1 MPTNPYAPPT
11 AQVADP
17 TVVQRSQYVPG
28 GRGVPSGHGWNW
40 IAEGWAL
47 FKRAPGIWIAII
59 VTFAVIYFVVA
70 LVPFVGSLASFL
82 LGPVFGAGLML
93 GCRAIEEGGEL
104 EFKHLFGGFSNRLGP
119 LVAVG
124 ALYLAAWI
132 GILLVAALVGGV
144 GVFALF
150 LGGGGQD
157 AAAMAAT
164 LTTIA
169 LVGLIVLALSI
180 PVLMAVWFAPAL
192 VVFHQLGPVEA
203 MKDSFLGCLRNVL
216 PFLVYGIMFTL
227 LAILATIPLGLGWLV
242 LGPVTVASIYTA
254 YRDIYL
260 S

>member
-1 MPTNPYAPPT
+1 MSTNPYAPPS
-11 AQVADP
+11 AQVADQ
-17 TVVQRSQYVPG
+17 TVIQRGNYVPG
-28 GRGVPSGHGWNW
+28 GRGVPAGHGWNW
-40 IAEGWAL
+40 IAEGWTL
-47 FKRAPGIWIAII
+47 FKRAPWIWIAII

-104 EFKHLFGGFSNRLGP
+104 EFKHLFEGFSKRPGP

-132 GILLVAALVGGV
+132 GIFLVAALVGGF

-150 LGGGGQD
+150 LGGGQD
-157 AAAMAAT
+157 PAAMAAA
-164 LTTIA
+164 LTTVA
-169 LVGLIVLALSI
+169 LVVLIVLALSI
-180 PVLMAVWFAPAL
+180 PVLMAIWFAPAL
-192 VVFHQLGPVEA
+192 VVFHELGPVEA
-203 MKDSFLGCLRNVL
+203 MKDSFLGCLRNIL
-216 PFLVYGIMFTL
+216 PFLVYGIVFML

-242 LGPVTVASIYTA
+242 LGPVTAASIYTA

>member
-1 MPTNPYAPPT
+1 MSTNPYAPPS
-11 AQVADP
+11 AQVADQ
-17 TVVQRSQYVPG
+17 TVIQRGNYVPG
-28 GRGVPSGHGWNW
+28 GRGVPAGHGWNW
-40 IAEGWAL
+40 IAEGWTL
-47 FKRAPGIWIAII
+47 FKRAPWVWIAII

-70 LVPFVGSLASFL
+70 LVPFVGLLASFL

-104 EFKHLFGGFSNRLGP
+104 EFKHLFEGFSKRPGP

-150 LGGGGQD
+150 LGGGQD
-157 AAAMAAT
+157 PAAMAAA
-164 LTTIA
+164 LTTVL
-169 LVGLIVLALSI
+169 LVVLIVLALSI

-192 VVFHQLGPVEA
+192 VVFHELGPVEA
-203 MKDSFLGCLRNVL
+203 MKDSFLGCMRNIL

-242 LGPVTVASIYTA
+242 LGPVTAASIYTA

>member
-1 MPTNPYAPPT
+1 MSTNPYAPP
-11 AQVADP
+11 AAPVADQ
-17 TVVQRSQYVPG
+17 TVIQRGPYVPG
-28 GRGVPSGHGWNW
+28 GRGVPAGHGWNW
-40 IAEGWAL
+40 IAEGWTL
-47 FKRAPGIWIAII
+47 FRSAPWMWIAIM
-59 VTFAVIYFVVA
+59 VVFFVIFLVLA
-70 LVPFVGSLASFL
+70 LIPFVGSLAIYL
-82 LGPVFGAGLML
+82 LWPVFGAGLVI
-93 GCRAIEEGGEL
+93 GCRVIEEGGEL
-104 EFKHLFGGFSNRLGP
+104 EFKHLFEGFSNRVGP

-132 GILLVAALVGGV
+132 GILLVAMVVTGAS
-144 GVFALF
+144 VFALF

-157 AAAMAAT
+157 PAAMAAA
-164 LTTIA
+164 LTTVA
-169 LVGLIVLALSI
+169 LVVLIVLALMV

-203 MKDSFLGCLRNVL
+203 IKGSFLGCLRNIL

-242 LGPVTVASIYTA
+242 LGPVTAASLYTA